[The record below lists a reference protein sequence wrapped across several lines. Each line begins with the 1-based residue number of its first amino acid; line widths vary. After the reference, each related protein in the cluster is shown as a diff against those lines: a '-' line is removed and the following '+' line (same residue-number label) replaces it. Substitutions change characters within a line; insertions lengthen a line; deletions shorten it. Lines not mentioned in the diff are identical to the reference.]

1 MSEEKYNKEI
11 IRNRMLKFAAA
22 FWGVKKAENFDPVVK
37 LLIESLSNELY
48 KLNEEFSDIETRLLE
63 KTARMLTP
71 GILISPTPAHAVVHT
86 SPIEVEYLLKKDTGF
101 YYENHSASKSKKG
114 SLSFYPTCQT
124 VVRNG
129 NVKYILCDDLL
140 YAVQHDLSK
149 TMISRLGKKSG
160 EPHCVWFGLEL
171 DPQITN
177 LKNISFYLNFPNITD
192 SYEYLYLLSCTE
204 WSLNGKPVTV
214 ERGIYEVTDSCQNA
228 AMSFFSNYEIA
239 NVIDMTTTGLYKNNY
254 LTIVQDVL
262 VCENEKKLIPEH
274 LSAVLPEKVTQM
286 IDTPLLWF
294 KVQFPSNFKS
304 NILED
309 IQLGINIIPVENK
322 KLYEKNVDVDDLFGL
337 IPLTTDENEHLLS
350 VYSVTNAKG
359 QPFHELLYN
368 TQQEER
374 YGTYSI
380 RRGGCERFDSR
391 SAKDLLCYLTDL
403 LSDETSAFG
412 SLPSTKL
419 RSLTQQMEILITQM
433 KQAADNIQEYREM
446 PYYVMVDQ
454 LKGKE
459 RITVRYWVTNCES
472 ANELR
477 SGSELVPNVG
487 TYLKPKELFFV
498 SSTYGGRQEPKFDER
513 IELYRYEL
521 TTRDRILTNDDIANF
536 CKKELGELLQSVE
549 IRNGVAISNMPQEG
563 LIRTKDIYLV
573 PAGELKKPSQGE
585 LIKKDLKTKLM
596 DKSPDT
602 FNYRL
607 FIKNKI

>member
-71 GILISPTPAHAVVHT
+71 GILISPTPAHAVVHA
-86 SPIEVEYLLKKDTGF
+86 SPVEVEYQLKKDTGF

-129 NVKYILCDDLL
+129 DVKYILCDDLL
-140 YAVQHDLSK
+140 FSVHKDLSK
-149 TMISRLGKKSG
+149 TMISRLGKKT
-160 EPHCVWFGLEL
+160 EEAHCIWFGLEL
-171 DPQITN
+171 DSQITN
-177 LKNISFYLNFPNITD
+177 LKDVSFYLNFPNITD

-204 WSLNGKPVTV
+204 WFLNGKQVTV
-214 ERGIYEVTDSCQNA
+214 ERGIYEVTDNLRNA

-254 LTIVQDVL
+254 LTITQDIPVS
-262 VCENEKKLIPEH
+262 ENEKKTIPEH
-274 LSAVLPEKVTQM
+274 LSAILPEKAAQM
-286 IDTPLLWF
+286 MDTPLLWF

-304 NILED
+304 EILED

-322 KLYEKNVDVDDLFGL
+322 KLYEKNVDVNDLFGL
-337 IPLTTDENEHLLS
+337 IPLTTEENEHLLS
-350 VYSVTNAKG
+350 VYSVTNSKG
-359 QPFHELLYN
+359 EPFHELLFN
-368 TQQEER
+368 TGQDER

-419 RSLTQQMEILITQM
+419 RNLTQQMELLITQM
-433 KQAADNIQEYREM
+433 KQAADNIREYREM

-454 LKGKE
+454 LKGKD
-459 RITVRYWVTNCES
+459 RITVRYWVTNCEN

-477 SGSELVPNVG
+477 AGSELVPNVG
-487 TYLKPKELFFV
+487 TYLKQKDLVLV

-573 PAGELKKPSQGE
+573 PTSDLKSHSQAE

-607 FIKNKI
+607 FIRS

>member
-11 IRNRMLKFAAA
+11 IRKRMLKFAAA

-71 GILISPTPAHAVVHT
+71 GILISPTPAHAVVHA
-86 SPIEVEYLLKKDTGF
+86 SPVEVEYLLKKDTGF
-101 YYENHSASKSKKG
+101 YYENHSASKSKKR

-124 VVRNG
+124 VVRSG
-129 NVKYILCDDLL
+129 DVRYILCDDLL
-140 YAVQHDLSK
+140 FSVHQDLSK
-149 TMISRLGKKSG
+149 TMLSRLTQKTG
-160 EPHCVWFGLEL
+160 EAHCIWFGMEL

-177 LKNISFYLNFPNITD
+177 LKDISFYLNFPNITD

-204 WSLNGKPVTV
+204 WFLNGKQLTV
-214 ERGIYEVTDSCQNA
+214 ERGIYEVTDNYRNA

-254 LTIVQDVL
+254 LTITEDITVS
-262 VCENEKKLIPEH
+262 EKEKKTVPEH
-274 LSAVLPEKVTQM
+274 LSAILPEKAAQM
-286 IDTPLLWF
+286 MDTPLLWF

-304 NILED
+304 EILED
-309 IQLGINIIPVENK
+309 IQLGINIVPVENK
-322 KLYEKNVDVDDLFGL
+322 KLYEKNVDIDDLFGL
-337 IPLTTDENEHLLS
+337 IPLTTEENEHLLS
-350 VYSVTNAKG
+350 VHSVTNSKG
-359 QPFHELLYN
+359 EPFHELLYN
-368 TQQEER
+368 TRQEER

-419 RSLTQQMEILITQM
+419 RNLTQQMEILITQM
-433 KQAADNIQEYREM
+433 KQAADNIREYREM

-454 LKGKE
+454 QKGKD
-459 RITVRYWVTNCES
+459 RIAVRYWVTNCES

-477 SGSELVPNVG
+477 AGSELVPNVG
-487 TYLKPKELFFV
+487 TYLKQKDLVLV

-513 IELYRYEL
+513 IDLYRYEL

-536 CKKELGELLQSVE
+536 CKKELGELLKSVE

-563 LIRTKDIYLV
+563 LIRTKDIYLT
-573 PAGELKKPSQGE
+573 PANDLRNQSQAE

-607 FIKNKI
+607 FIRS

>member
-1 MSEEKYNKEI
+1 MNEEKYSKEI
-11 IRNRMLKFAAA
+11 IRSRMLKFAAA
-22 FWGVKKAENFDPVVK
+22 FWGVKKAENFDPAVK

-48 KLNEEFSDIETRLLE
+48 KLNEAFCDIETRLLE

-71 GILISPTPAHAVVHT
+71 GILVSPTPAHTVVHT
-86 SPIEVEYLLKKDTGF
+86 SPIEVEYLLRKDTGF
-101 YYENHSASKSKKG
+101 YYENHATSKSKKE

-124 VVRNG
+124 TVRNG
-129 NVKYILCDDLL
+129 DVKFLLCDDLL
-140 YAVQHDLSK
+140 FSVEHDLSK
-149 TMISRLGKKSG
+149 TMVSRLELKTR
-160 EPHCVWFGLEL
+160 EAHCVWVGLEL
-171 DPQITN
+171 DQHITN
-177 LKNISFYLNFPNITD
+177 LKDISFYLNFPNTTD

-204 WSLNGKPVTV
+204 WFLNGKKISVK
-214 ERGIYEVTDSCQNA
+214 RGIQDITDNNQNA

-254 LTIVQDVL
+254 LTIAQDVPI
-262 VCENEKKLIPEH
+262 NEDDRMNIPRH
-274 LSAVLPEKVTQM
+274 LSAGLPEKAVQTM
-286 IDTPLLWF
+286 STPLVWI
-294 KVQFPSNFKS
+294 KIQFPSNFK
-304 NILED
+304 NEILED
-309 IQLGINIIPVENK
+309 IQLGINIVPVENK
-322 KLYEKNVDVDDLFGL
+322 NLCEKNMDVDDLFGL
-337 IPLTTDENEHLLS
+337 IPLTTENNEHLLS

-359 QPFHELLYN
+359 HPFHELLYN
-368 TQQEER
+368 TQKEEH

-419 RSLTQQMEILITQM
+419 HSLTQQMEVLITQM

-454 LKGKE
+454 LKGKDK
-459 RITVRYWVTNCES
+459 ITVRYWVTNCEHGNDLRAGS
-472 ANELR
+472 A
-477 SGSELVPNVG
+477 LVPNVG
-487 TYLKPKELFFV
+487 TYVHPKNLVIV
-498 SSTYGGRQEPKFDER
+498 SSTYGGKREPKFDER
-513 IELYRYEL
+513 IDLYRYEL

-536 CKKELGELLQSVE
+536 CKKELGELLDSVE
-549 IRNGVAISNMPQEG
+549 IRDGVAISIMPKEG
-563 LIRTKDIYLV
+563 LIRTKDIYLI
-573 PAGELKKPSQGE
+573 PGNELKSQSQGE

-607 FIKNKI
+607 FFKN